1 MGSSLN
7 IQLSPETVQLAV
19 NIGIIFLM
27 VHVILGGCAYAI
39 MLERKLSAWMQDRI
53 GPNRVGPQGLLQPI
67 ADGIKFML
75 KEDYNPKGVDKALF
89 FLAPGFI
96 VAPAIMGFVVVP
108 WAGVIDLTYLVQD
121 VLKVGQAGAEYKV
134 SLVGADINI
143 GIVYLLA
150 TAAIGVY
157 GVSLGGW
164 ASNNKWSFL
173 GGLRASAQMISYEI
187 PMGLALLCVVLVA
200 GTFSPSAIIEQQLAG
215 QWNLVQ
221 QPLAAIIFYVCLLAE
236 ANRAPFDLAEAES
249 ELIGGY
255 HTEYSSM
262 KFALFFLGEYFH
274 IVTGSAFFVL
284 LFMGGWSLNPFTG
297 ADLGMEA
304 GPLMALLQF
313 AVVMGK
319 VTLMVSLTMALRW
332 TLPRF
337 RFDQLMRLSWEGLIP
352 VSLILLLAVSFLVYF
367 GKTEYMWA
375 ASIGVAVLVY
385 MLKPI
390 MAGHVEANKRIRMI
404 GSRFSPLTDSDS
416 TLANRPGVALD
427 DRAIPDPRQG
437 MMSQH

>member
-1 MGSSLN
+1 MASGLN
-7 IQLSPETVQLAV
+7 LQLSPEVVQLAV
-19 NIGIIFLM
+19 NVGIIVLM

-67 ADGIKFML
+67 ADGVKFML

-96 VAPAIMGFVVVP
+96 VAPAIMGFAVVP
-108 WAGVIDLTYLVQD
+108 WAGQIDLTGLVTWLGVAQP
-121 VLKVGQAGAEYKV
+121 GAEYMV
-134 SLVGADINI
+134 RLVGADVNI

-187 PMGLALLCVVLVA
+187 PMGLALLCVVLAA
-200 GTFSPSAIIEQQLAG
+200 GTFSPYGIIEQQMNG
-215 QWNLVQ
+215 QWNIVQ
-221 QPLAAIIFYVCLLAE
+221 QPLAAVIFYACLLAE

-274 IVTGSAFFVL
+274 IVTGSAFFTL
-284 LFMGGWSLNPFTG
+284 LFLGGWSVNPFTG
-297 ADLGMEA
+297 HELLRDGGALV
-304 GPLMALLQF
+304 ALLQF

-319 VTLMVSLTMALRW
+319 VTLLVSFAMALRW

-337 RFDQLMRLSWEGLIP
+337 RFDQLMRLSWEGMIP
-352 VSLILLLAVSFLVYF
+352 VSLVLLLTVSFFIYF
-367 GKTEYMWA
+367 DATGYLWLG
-375 ASIGVAVLVY
+375 SIGVAAFIY
-385 MLKPI
+385 FFKPI
-390 MAGHVEANKRIRMI
+390 MRSGDASNQRIRLI
-404 GSRFSPLTDSDS
+404 GSRFSPLEEGEGG
-416 TLANRPGVALD
+416 LADRPGVALD

-437 MMSQH
+437 LMSQH

>member
-7 IQLSPETVQLAV
+7 IELSPEVVQLAV
-19 NIGIIFLM
+19 NVGIIVLM

-108 WAGVIDLTYLVQD
+108 WAGEIDLTGLVQW
-121 VLKVGQAGAEYKV
+121 LGFAQAGAEYPV
-134 SLVGADINI
+134 RLIGADINI

-150 TAAIGVY
+150 TAALGVY

-200 GTFSPSAIIEQQLAG
+200 GTFSPYAIVEQQLAG

-221 QPLAAIIFYVCLLAE
+221 QPIAAIIFYICLLAE

-274 IVTGSAFFVL
+274 IVVGSAFFVL
-284 LFMGGWSLNPFTG
+284 LFMGGWSVNPFTG
-297 ADLGMEA
+297 HDLGVTA
-304 GPLMALLQF
+304 GPLAALLQF
-313 AVVMGK
+313 AIVMGK
-319 VTLMVSLTMALRW
+319 VTLMVSLTMAIRW

-352 VSLILLLAVSFLVYF
+352 ITLVLLLAVSFMVYF
-367 GKTEYMWA
+367 DATQYLWA
-375 ASIGVAVLVY
+375 ASIGVAALIY
-385 MLKPI
+385 FLKPI
-390 MAGHVEANKRIRMI
+390 LSEDDKANRRIRLI
-404 GSRFSPLTDSDS
+404 GSRFSPMTDAEG
-416 TLANRPGVALD
+416 TLANRPSVALD
-427 DRAIPDPRQG
+427 DRALPDPRQG

>member
-1 MGSSLN
+1 MASGLN
-7 IQLSPETVQLAV
+7 LQLSPEHIQLIV
-19 NIGIIFLM
+19 NIGLIFLM

-96 VAPAIMGFVVVP
+96 VAPAIMGFVVIP
-108 WAGVIDLTYLVQD
+108 WAGTTDLTGLVNW
-121 VLKVGQAGAEYKV
+121 LGVGVAGAEYKV
-134 SLVGADINI
+134 SFIGANINI

-187 PMGLALLCVVLVA
+187 PMGLALLCVVLAA
-200 GTFSPSAIIEQQLAG
+200 GTFAPYTIIEQQLNG
-215 QWNLVQ
+215 QWNIVQ
-221 QPLAAIIFYVCLLAE
+221 QPLAAVVFYTCLLAE

-274 IVTGSAFFVL
+274 IVTGSAFFAVL
-284 LFMGGWSLNPFTG
+284 FLGGWSVNPFTG
-297 ADLGMEA
+297 ADLPTEG
-304 GPLMALLQF
+304 GPLLMLAQIAIVL
-313 AVVMGK
+313 GK

-337 RFDQLMRLSWEGLIP
+337 RFDQLMRLSWEGMIP
-352 VSLILLLAVSFLVYF
+352 VSLILLLMVSFFVYF
-367 GKTEYMWA
+367 DAVPYLWA
-375 ASIGVAVLVY
+375 GSLGVVALIY
-385 MLKPI
+385 FLKPI
-390 MAGHVEANKRIRMI
+390 MAAGDESNKRIRMI
-404 GSRFSPLTDSDS
+404 GSRFSPLTDGEG
-416 TLANRPGVALD
+416 TLANRPSVALD
-427 DRAIPDPRQG
+427 DRAIPDERQG

>member
-1 MGSSLN
+1 MASGLN
-7 IQLSPETVQLAV
+7 LQLSPEIVQLLV
-19 NIGIIFLM
+19 NVGLIFAM
-27 VHVILGGCAYAI
+27 VHVILIGCAYAI

-75 KEDYNPKGVDKALF
+75 KEDYNPIGVDKALF

-96 VAPAIMGFVVVP
+96 VAPAIMGFVVIP
-108 WAGVIDLTYLVQD
+108 WAGQIDLTDAINWLG
-121 VLKVGQAGAEYKV
+121 VGVAGATYTVKF
-134 SLVGADINI
+134 VGANINI

-150 TAAIGVY
+150 TSAIGVY

-187 PMGLALLCVVLVA
+187 PMGLALLCVVLAA
-200 GTFSPSAIIEQQLAG
+200 GTFSPYSIIEQQLNG

-221 QPLAAIIFYVCLLAE
+221 QPLAAVIFYACLLAE

-249 ELIGGY
+249 ELIGAY

-274 IVTGSAFFVL
+274 IVTGSAFFAV
-284 LFMGGWSLNPFTG
+284 LFMGGWSINPFTG
-297 ADLGMEA
+297 ADLPIVG
-304 GPLMALLQF
+304 GPLLMIAQISIML
-313 AVVMGK
+313 AK
-319 VTLMVSLTMALRW
+319 VTLMVSLTMAIRW

-337 RFDQLMRLSWEGLIP
+337 RFDQLMRLSWEGMIP
-352 VSLILLLAVSFLVYF
+352 VSLMLLVTNAIFVYF
-367 GKTEYMWA
+367 GKVQYLWA
-375 ASIGVAVLVY
+375 GSIGVAALVY

-390 MAGHVEANKRIRMI
+390 MGAHVEANERIRMI
-404 GSRFSPLTDSDS
+404 GSRFSPLTEAES
-416 TLANRPGVALD
+416 TLANRPSVALD
-427 DRAIPDPRQG
+427 DRAIPDARQG
-437 MMSQH
+437 MISSH

>member
-1 MGSSLN
+1 MLSGLN
-7 IQLSPETVQLAV
+7 LQLSPEIFQLLV
-19 NIGIIFLM
+19 HVGLIFAM

-75 KEDYNPKGVDKALF
+75 KEDYNPTGVDKALF

-96 VAPAIMGFVVVP
+96 VAPAIMGFVVIP
-108 WAGVIDLTYLVQD
+108 WAGATDLTGLVQW
-121 VLKVGQAGAEYKV
+121 LGIGQAGADYTV
-134 SLVGADINI
+134 RFIGADINI

-187 PMGLALLCVVLVA
+187 PMGLALLCVVLAA
-200 GTFSPSAIIEQQLAG
+200 GTFAPYAIVEQQLTG

-221 QPLAAIIFYVCLLAE
+221 QPLAAVIFYTCLLAE

-274 IVTGSAFFVL
+274 IVTGSAFFVI

-297 ADLGMEA
+297 ADLPTNG
-304 GPLMALLQF
+304 GPLLMLAQIAIVL
-313 AVVMGK
+313 GK

-337 RFDQLMRLSWEGLIP
+337 RFDQLMRLSWEGMIP
-352 VSLILLLAVSFLVYF
+352 VSLILLLMVSFFVYFDAIGYLWIGSIGAAALVYF
-367 GKTEYMWA
+367 L
-375 ASIGVAVLVY
+375 S
-385 MLKPI
+385 PI
-390 MAGHVEANKRIRMI
+390 MSSHVEANKRIRMI
-404 GSRFSPLTDSDS
+404 GSRFSPLTDDDAG
-416 TLANRPGVALD
+416 LAGRPGVALD

-437 MMSQH
+437 LMSQH

>member
-1 MGSSLN
+1 MASGLN
-7 IQLSPETVQLAV
+7 LQLSPEVVQLVV
-19 NIGIIFLM
+19 NVALIFAM
-27 VHVILGGCAYAI
+27 VHVILIGCAYAI

-67 ADGIKFML
+67 ADGVKFML
-75 KEDYNPKGVDKALF
+75 KEDYNPRGVDKALF
-89 FLAPGFI
+89 FLAPGFL
-96 VAPAIMGFVVVP
+96 VAPAIMGFVVIP
-108 WAGVIDLTYLVQD
+108 WAGTTDLTGLVNW
-121 VLKVGQAGAEYKV
+121 LGIGQAGANYTVKFI
-134 SLVGADINI
+134 GADINI

-150 TAAIGVY
+150 TSAIGVY

-200 GTFSPSAIIEQQLAG
+200 GTFSPYGIVEQQLNG

-221 QPLAAIIFYVCLLAE
+221 QPLTAVIFYTCLLAE

-297 ADLGMEA
+297 TDLGMEA
-304 GPLMALLQF
+304 GPLMALFQF
-313 AVVMGK
+313 AIVMGK
-319 VTLMVSLTMALRW
+319 VALMVSLTMALRW

-352 VSLILLLAVSFLVYF
+352 VSLMLLLAVSFLVYF

-385 MLKPI
+385 MIKPI
-390 MAGHVEANKRIRMI
+390 MAADVEANKRIRLI
-404 GSRFSPLTDSDS
+404 GSRFSPLSDADS
-416 TLANRPGVALD
+416 TLANRPSVALD